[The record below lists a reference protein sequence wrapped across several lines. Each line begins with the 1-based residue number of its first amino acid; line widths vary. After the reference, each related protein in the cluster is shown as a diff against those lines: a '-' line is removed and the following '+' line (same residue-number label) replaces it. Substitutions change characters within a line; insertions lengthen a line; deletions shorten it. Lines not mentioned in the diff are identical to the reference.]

1 MTEYNISLPRSIG
14 DIDMSI
20 YSVGDSWSDDM
31 IKDGIIAVIR
41 ASQATGIDMWAYL
54 KTYTPEADKGFMF
67 SNDATIGAIGRY
79 MEVGHSGSSYGWTM
93 RQLQRI
99 AHMPQIHQIPQ
110 RRWLDSR
117 LLDIT
122 MCSICQENKNDIV
135 ETPCKHQFCGDC
147 IREWVKRNS
156 TCPNCRNTI

>member
-1 MTEYNISLPRSIG
+1 MTEHNISLPRSIG

-31 IKDGIIAVIR
+31 IKDGINAVIR
-41 ASQATGIDMWAYL
+41 ASQTTGIDMWEYL

-99 AHMPQIHQIPQ
+99 AHMPQ

>member
-1 MTEYNISLPRSIG
+1 MTEYNRRLTRNID

-31 IKDGIIAVIR
+31 IKDGIIAIIR
-41 ASQATGIDMWAYL
+41 ASQATGIDTWNYL

-67 SNDATIGAIGRY
+67 SNDATIDRIGQY

-99 AHMPQIHQIPQ
+99 AHMPQLPQ
-110 RRWLDSR
+110 RSWLDSHMPN
-117 LLDIT
+117 IT
-122 MCSICQENKNDIV
+122 TCGICHENKNDIIQ
-135 ETPCKHQFCGDC
+135 TPCKHNFCSDC
-147 IREWVKRNS
+147 IQEWIKIKS
-156 TCPNCRNTI
+156 TCPNCRANI